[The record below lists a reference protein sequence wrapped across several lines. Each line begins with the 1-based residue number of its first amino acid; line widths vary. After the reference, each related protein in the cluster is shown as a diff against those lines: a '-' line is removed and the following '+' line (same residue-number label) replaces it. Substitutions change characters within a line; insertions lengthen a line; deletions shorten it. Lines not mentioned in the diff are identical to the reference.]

1 MTHIYRCILD
11 TKEDVIRDIKI
22 HSGSSL
28 EQLHTAIVKAFNLPA
43 GELASFYEVDDNWTQ
58 LQEIPLL
65 NMGMEEDL
73 KTMREF
79 PLNKVFS
86 QINDKMLYVYDFL
99 NYWTF
104 YITLI
109 KTETSTDNT
118 EEPSI
123 IFSKGTVP
131 GNAPE
136 RHFETQTDTQNDN
149 TDEDFDLGYGDLF
162 DEDFDMDGFTE
173 Y

>member
-1 MTHIYRCILD
+1 MIHIYRCILD

-22 HSGSSL
+22 HSDNNL
-28 EQLHTAIVKAFNLPA
+28 EHLHAAIVQAFELPP
-43 GELASFYEVDDNWTQ
+43 GELASFYEVDDNWMQ
-58 LQEIPLL
+58 LNEIPLMNMEMGENPKSMRDYSL
-65 NMGMEEDL
+65 NSL
-73 KTMREF
+73 
-79 PLNKVFS
+79 FS
-86 QINDKMLYVYDFL
+86 HTNDKMLYVYDFL

-109 KTETSTDNT
+109 KTESAQNKI

-123 IFSKGTVP
+123 VFSKGSVP

-136 RHFETQTDTQNDN
+136 RHFESQPDIN
-149 TDEDFDLGYGDLF
+149 TTPEEDLDLGYGDQF

-173 Y
+173 F